1 MVHLVNGQWSY
12 WTPWSSC
19 LASCNRIRTRI
30 CDNPPPKHRGNRCLG
45 VDSQARNCT
54 GGMCRPKKVG
64 LLVALGLAVTL
75 LVTIALATPVVIW
88 RRRERKKRRN
98 FIKVDPPDI
107 TQTVLTNN
115 FSEASTKRPISALY
129 SEVNAKE
136 GSTWAS
142 LGPSGG
148 RLQLAGVTLTVA
160 EGSLEQVEEIF
171 LSVCRD
177 ERPIVRPGQTIL
189 GPVIE
194 LGPSRVNL
202 KKPVVLSF
210 EHCASLKHG
219 NWRVTLC
226 SDQWA
231 VTVGEETE
239 TPLYV
244 QMDAER
250 CHVMTDCLRKYT
262 LLGEPTGKAVK
273 LLKVVAFSQS
283 SPPDYNVRLYVV
295 HDTQCALEVS

>member
-1 MVHLVNGQWSY
+1 M
-12 WTPWSSC
+12 
-19 LASCNRIRTRI
+19 
-30 CDNPPPKHRGNRCLG
+30 
-45 VDSQARNCT
+45 
-54 GGMCRPKKVG
+54 
-64 LLVALGLAVTL
+64 ALGLAVTL

-107 TQTVLTNN
+107 TQTVLANN
-115 FSEASTKRPISALY
+115 FSGKDISFFLLGNNAKNSIISIVFTEASTKRPISALY

-171 LSVCRD
+171 LTVCRD

-295 HDTQCALEVS
+295 HDTQSALEVRSFLFSYPHTRSST